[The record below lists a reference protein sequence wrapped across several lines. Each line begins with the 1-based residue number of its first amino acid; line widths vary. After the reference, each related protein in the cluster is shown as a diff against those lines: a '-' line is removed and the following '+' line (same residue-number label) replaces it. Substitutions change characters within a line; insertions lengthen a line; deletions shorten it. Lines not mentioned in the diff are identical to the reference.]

1 MLFGKKA
8 VELLNVIFEDNNLDF
23 HVEFSVKFRRRLSD
37 DANVVND
44 SVDVVVVGVI
54 AVGSCVAVDAV
65 LKL

>member
-1 MLFGKKA
+1 M
-8 VELLNVIFEDNNLDF
+8 LLNVIFEDNDLDF

-44 SVDVVVVGVI
+44 SVDVVVVGVV
-54 AVGSCVAVDAV
+54 AVGSRVAIDAV

>member
-1 MLFGKKA
+1 MAAALI
-8 VELLNVIFEDNNLDF
+8 LNVIFENNNLDF

-44 SVDVVVVGVI
+44 SVDVVVVGVV
-54 AVGSCVAVDAV
+54 AVGGRVAVDAV

>member
-1 MLFGKKA
+1 MAAALI
-8 VELLNVIFEDNNLDF
+8 LNVIFENNNLDF